1 MSFYLL
7 KKEKYLDFGLC
18 VLFGMLLMFIIQS
31 MTNKKGKKKRVLKTH
46 LSSVRSYLSKLSD
59 SIKNKF
65 KDIKKHRDEHVKSHN
80 MDEHDKSHNSIP
92 RVVSVSEKI
101 PGTLSVEVNRDNELD
116 NYYISYLSKLSE
128 SIGDK
133 VKTKHM
139 KKHRNK
145 RVKAHNSNRK
155 VLYVSK
161 NNTMPLSEEPNRY
174 NELDEEPN
182 RDNELDDY
190 YRLYTPTIS
199 SNRY

>member
-31 MTNKKGKKKRVLKTH
+31 MTNGKGKKKRVLKTH
-46 LSSVRSYLSKLSD
+46 LSSVKSYLSKLSD

-65 KDIKKHRDEHVKSHN
+65 KDIKKHKDERVKLRN
-80 MDEHDKSHNSIP
+80 NIP
-92 RVVSVSEKI
+92 RVVSVSKKSS
-101 PGTLSVEVNRDNELD
+101 GTLSVEVNRDNELD
-116 NYYISYLSKLSE
+116 NYYRSYLSKLSE
-128 SIGDK
+128 SIRDK

-139 KKHRNK
+139 RKHRNK
-145 RVKAHNSNRK
+145 RVKAHNSDRK
-155 VLYVSK
+155 VLSVSK
-161 NNTMPLSEEPNRY
+161 NNAMTLS
-174 NELDEEPN
+174 EEPN

>member
-31 MTNKKGKKKRVLKTH
+31 MTNGKGGKKRILKTH

-65 KDIKKHRDEHVKSHN
+65 RGKNMKKHRDERVKSR
-80 MDEHDKSHNSIP
+80 NSIP
-92 RVVSVSEKI
+92 RVVSVSKKSS
-101 PGTLSVEVNRDNELD
+101 GSLSVEVNRDNELD
-116 NYYISYLSKLSE
+116 NYYRSYLSKLSE
-128 SIGDK
+128 SIRDK
-133 VKTKHM
+133 VKAKHM
-139 KKHRNK
+139 RKHKNK

-155 VLYVSK
+155 VLSVSK
-161 NNTMPLSEEPNRY
+161 NNAMTLS
-174 NELDEEPN
+174 EEPN

>member
-7 KKEKYLDFGLC
+7 KKERYLDFGLC

-31 MTNKKGKKKRVLKTH
+31 MTNEKRGGKRVLKTH

-65 KDIKKHRDEHVKSHN
+65 RGKNECVKSR
-80 MDEHDKSHNSIP
+80 NSIP
-92 RVVSVSEKI
+92 RVVSDSKKSS
-101 PGTLSVEVNRDNELD
+101 GSLSIEVNIDNELD
-116 NYYISYLSKLSE
+116 DYYKSYLSKLSE
-128 SIGDK
+128 SIRDK
-133 VKTKHM
+133 VKAKHM
-139 KKHRNK
+139 RKHRNK

-155 VLYVSK
+155 VLSISK
-161 NNTMPLSEEPNRY
+161 NNAMTLSEEPNK
-174 NELDEEPN
+174 
-182 RDNELDDY
+182 DNELDDY